1 MLHNWLKIAF
11 INYKRNW
18 LSTLINIFG
27 MTIGFTG
34 FMLILMHWNDEESY
48 EKWNPEKDR
57 IYFFQSYFHKE
68 NSYGSSI
75 PYPFAKR
82 AAETIPEVDDF
93 VAINNTAAAYQL
105 ASAYGKAFQ
114 QNGYFASDRFFT
126 FFPFRLV
133 SGSYSNALRNA
144 YDIAISSE
152 TANTIFGKTDVAGE
166 RLRLDNRDFI
176 ITAVY
181 ELPRE
186 NTQIRPDFVINP
198 VEKINIEKDQW
209 GNFSYLC
216 FFMLKKDTPPEVFE
230 HKFQD
235 IITARAK
242 AASGKTGLTPQQFID
257 TYGPASSLLTPL
269 DKMNLHAKA
278 TWFNSPD
285 IKTILILFVLSILIV
300 LLSAINFINLKTA
313 QASQRAKE
321 TGIRKAIGSSRFLLA
336 LQFLTE
342 TFIICLASYILSLV
356 LTELLLPAFNTFFN
370 KKTAAQDWHIYLWSF
385 GMILFITLISGL
397 IPALYLSGF
406 KAIETLK
413 GNFTRSRQG
422 TLLRNGI
429 LILQLVISSFFIIG
443 SLIIHEQV
451 SYMMNKD
458 LGFNG
463 KQILQVNFSDYSHKK
478 PWRKYERLKTEMLKI
493 PGVESISY
501 GEAVPGSSSYNFT
514 NMMYL
519 DKSFNAQNGAMDY
532 NYLQF
537 IGVPLVKGR
546 WLNPEMASDTISN
559 VIVNQAFVKKFGW
572 TEEEALHRAF
582 LTGFDIKSQYR
593 IVGIVK
599 DHNIRG
605 LHTEIEPVIFFHYL
619 ETPWV
624 RTNVNSIQLKIDAD
638 DIEGTVKRI
647 RTYWQSTAEPGYPV
661 QSYFVDKEF
670 AKTFETYQK
679 QQALFTILNAMVL
692 LVALLGLFALSS
704 LIIGQK
710 LKEVAIRKT
719 LGASDGNLIFGLT
732 RQFLLI
738 TLAAVLIS
746 MPVSYYLMN
755 EWLKDFAY
763 RIDMPAF
770 PFLVSLFSLWVL
782 TFAVVSIKAW
792 KATKVNLVK
801 YLKYE

>member
-11 INYKRNW
+11 INYKKNW
-18 LSTLINIFG
+18 LSTLINLFG
-27 MTIGFTG
+27 MTIGLTG

-57 IYFFQSYFHKE
+57 IYFFQSYFQKE
-68 NSYGSSI
+68 KSYGSSI
-75 PYPFAKR
+75 PYPFAR
-82 AAETIPEVDDF
+82 HAAETIPEVDDF
-93 VAINNTAAAYQL
+93 VVLSNTAAAYQIT
-105 ASAYGKAFQ
+105 STHGKAYQ
-114 QNGYFASDRFFT
+114 RNGYFASDRFFR

-133 SGSYSNALRNA
+133 SGSYVNPLRNA

-152 TANTIFGKTDVAGE
+152 TANNIFGKTEVAGE
-166 RLRLDNRDFI
+166 RLRLDHRDFI

-198 VEKINIEKDQW
+198 VERISNEKDQW

-216 FFMLKKDTPPEVFE
+216 FFMLKKGTGPEVFE
-230 HKFQD
+230 KKFKN

-242 AASGKTGLTPQQFID
+242 AESGKSGLTPQQYID
-257 TYGPASSLLTPL
+257 TYGPASCLLTPL
-269 DKMNLHAKA
+269 DQMNLHAKA
-278 TWFNSPD
+278 TWFSSPD
-285 IKTILILFVLSILIV
+285 FKTIFILFILSLLIV

-336 LQFLTE
+336 MQFLTE
-342 TFIICLASYILSLV
+342 TFIICLASYILSLA
-356 LTELLLPAFNTFFN
+356 LTELLLPAFNAFFN
-370 KKTAAQDWHIYLWSF
+370 KKMVFHDWTIYFYSF
-385 GMILFITLISGL
+385 AMIIFITLISGL
-397 IPALYLSGF
+397 APALYLSGF

-422 TLLRNGI
+422 IWLRNGI
-429 LILQLVISSFFIIG
+429 LILQLIISSFFIIG
-443 SLIIHEQV
+443 ALTVHQQV
-451 SYMMNKD
+451 RYMMNKD

-463 KQILQVNFSDYSHKK
+463 KQILQINFSDYSHKR
-478 PWRKYERLKTEMLKI
+478 PWTKYERLKTEMLKI
-493 PGVESISY
+493 SGVEAVSY

-514 NMMYL
+514 NMMYK

-532 NYLQF
+532 NYLRF
-537 IGVPLVKGR
+537 IGVPLLKGR
-546 WLNPEMASDTISN
+546 WLSPERASDTISN
-559 VIVNQAFVKKFGW
+559 VMVNEAFVKKFGW
-572 TEEEALHRAF
+572 TDEEALRREF
-582 LTGFDIKSQYR
+582 LTGFDGKKPYH

-605 LHTEIEPVIFFHYL
+605 LNTEIEPVIFFHYL

-624 RTNVNSIQLKIDAD
+624 RSNVNNIQLKINAD
-638 DIEGTVKRI
+638 DMEGTLNRI
-647 RTYWQSTAEPGYPV
+647 RTYWLDHAEPGYPI
-661 QSYFVDKEF
+661 QSCFVDKEF
-670 AKTFETYQK
+670 AKTFETYRK
-679 QQALFTILNAMVL
+679 QQTLFTILNALVL

-719 LGASDGNLIFGLT
+719 LGASDGDLIFGLT
-732 RQFLLI
+732 KQFLMI
-738 TLAAVLIS
+738 TLAAVLLS

-763 RIDMPAF
+763 RIDMPVF
-770 PFLVSLFSLWVL
+770 PFAVSLISLMAL
-782 TFAVVSIKAW
+782 TFAVVGIKARQ
-792 KATKVNLVK
+792 AAKVNLVK